1 MKPLEVH
8 TLESAPAGSKP
19 TLEKEKGAF
28 GTVTNLTGIL
38 AESPAVVEGVS
49 ALFGLL
55 LQHGSLSPIEK
66 QVVALAAARENACHY
81 CVAAHSTLAVAA
93 KMDPV
98 ELRAL
103 REGQPLSNSKLE
115 TLRQFTLTLM
125 KKQGWP
131 STEDLN
137 SFYAA
142 GFTRAQLLEV
152 IAWIGLKVITNYTNH
167 IAQTPVDSLFASQ
180 VWKTSK
186 KAS

>member
-1 MKPLEVH
+1 MKSLEVH
-8 TLESAPAGSKP
+8 SLESAPAESKP
-19 TLEKEKGAF
+19 TLEKEKGVF
-28 GTVTNLTGIL
+28 GTVTNLTGVF
-38 AESPAVVEGVS
+38 AESPPVVEGVS

-55 LQHGSLSPIEK
+55 LQRGSLSPIEK
-66 QVVALAAARENACHY
+66 QVVALTASRENACHY

-98 ELRAL
+98 DLRAL
-103 REGQPLSNSKLE
+103 RDGQPLSNSKLE
-115 TLRQFTLTLM
+115 TLRQFTLTLI

-137 SFYAA
+137 SFYAV

-180 VWKTSK
+180 VWKASK